1 MSGKFRPNAAFHWAI
16 SFVIGTPI
24 LISAILVWI
33 GLDRIADFKS
43 HHHDVASATIRLVAE
58 DIRNVIDDHRRLVT
72 IYAEINRE
80 KIATLAKHPHNDEL
94 RDALHA
100 DLERWFPN
108 MFTFTI
114 SDHDGTPFLDDF
126 DGNIGMICREDM
138 HALATE
144 NNYKIRIHPNQHA
157 YHFDIMSKWGD
168 DSLGGI
174 FFISFRP
181 EVIVTRLGAASPP
194 GHELLLLIQQREY
207 LIEITEIGS
216 RDKTP
221 REDYRMPAQQKAQ
234 ILDMVPV
241 THTEWHLADLHEPEL
256 FSGYENRIYL
266 TYGAIVCAFLFGSI
280 TITLLLVYFERQ
292 RLMAKQMRD
301 EMMSLF
307 SHDLRSPLVAIL
319 GALGLLKSNSEI
331 NSPQTK
337 KLIQLTHANA
347 EIMNR
352 IVNDILD
359 INKLE
364 SGKMD
369 FDFKAID
376 INELCQKACDNNQT
390 YAHKFS
396 VSLVHADS
404 PTPVIAMADEQ
415 RLLQA
420 LTNLISNAI
429 KYSFEN
435 GTVTIRCDKKQSI
448 VKISVVDHGVGIP
461 TEYQDRLFEKFTQAK
476 QPVRKKVPSTGLG
489 LAIVKSIVEAHQGR
503 VYFDKTEDQGTTFY
517 IELPLSNA
525 KNG

>member
-1 MSGKFRPNAAFHWAI
+1 MSGKFRPNASFYWAV

-168 DSLGGI
+168 ESLGGI

-194 GHELLLLIQQREY
+194 GHELMLLIQQREY
-207 LIEITEIGS
+207 LIEITERGS

-221 REDYRMPAQQKAQ
+221 REDYRMPAQQFQFPLLSDSSAFAKTSTPR
-234 ILDMVPV
+234 VGR
-241 THTEWHLADLHEPEL
+241 LA
-256 FSGYENRIYL
+256 
-266 TYGAIVCAFLFGSI
+266 
-280 TITLLLVYFERQ
+280 
-292 RLMAKQMRD
+292 
-301 EMMSLF
+301 
-307 SHDLRSPLVAIL
+307 
-319 GALGLLKSNSEI
+319 
-331 NSPQTK
+331 
-337 KLIQLTHANA
+337 
-347 EIMNR
+347 
-352 IVNDILD
+352 
-359 INKLE
+359 
-364 SGKMD
+364 
-369 FDFKAID
+369 
-376 INELCQKACDNNQT
+376 
-390 YAHKFS
+390 
-396 VSLVHADS
+396 
-404 PTPVIAMADEQ
+404 
-415 RLLQA
+415 
-420 LTNLISNAI
+420 
-429 KYSFEN
+429 
-435 GTVTIRCDKKQSI
+435 
-448 VKISVVDHGVGIP
+448 
-461 TEYQDRLFEKFTQAK
+461 
-476 QPVRKKVPSTGLG
+476 
-489 LAIVKSIVEAHQGR
+489 
-503 VYFDKTEDQGTTFY
+503 
-517 IELPLSNA
+517 
-525 KNG
+525 

>member
-1 MSGKFRPNAAFHWAI
+1 
-16 SFVIGTPI
+16 
-24 LISAILVWI
+24 
-33 GLDRIADFKS
+33 
-43 HHHDVASATIRLVAE
+43 
-58 DIRNVIDDHRRLVT
+58 
-72 IYAEINRE
+72 
-80 KIATLAKHPHNDEL
+80 
-94 RDALHA
+94 
-100 DLERWFPN
+100 
-108 MFTFTI
+108 
-114 SDHDGTPFLDDF
+114 
-126 DGNIGMICREDM
+126 
-138 HALATE
+138 
-144 NNYKIRIHPNQHA
+144 
-157 YHFDIMSKWGD
+157 
-168 DSLGGI
+168 
-174 FFISFRP
+174 
-181 EVIVTRLGAASPP
+181 
-194 GHELLLLIQQREY
+194 
-207 LIEITEIGS
+207 
-216 RDKTP
+216 
-221 REDYRMPAQQKAQ
+221 
-234 ILDMVPV
+234 MVPV
-241 THTEWHLADLHEPEL
+241 THTEWHLADLHEPDL

-331 NSPQTK
+331 DSPQTK

-364 SGKMD
+364 SGKMG
-369 FDFKAID
+369 FDFNAVD

-390 YAHKFS
+390 YAREFS
-396 VSLVHADS
+396 VSLVHAES
-404 PTPVIAMADEQ
+404 PTPVMAMADEQ

-435 GTVTIRCDKKQSI
+435 GTVTIRCDKKQN
-448 VKISVVDHGVGIP
+448 VVQISVVDHGVGIP

-503 VYFDKTEDQGTTFY
+503 VYFDTSEGQGTTFY
-517 IELPLSNA
+517 IELPLHDT
-525 KNG
+525 KV